1 MKQRSVVTST
11 VYFST
16 GMVLLMIF
24 VGAFVV
30 AIVIALVSGVAGYFF
45 RIRVTERK
53 IADAQQMSAQI
64 IVDAE
69 NEAGSKKKNAI
80 VEAKEIVYQAR
91 IEFEEST
98 QERRKEIAT
107 LEKRLS
113 QKEDNLDRKERLLD
127 KRETDLN
134 RSQQHLED
142 QKQRIQHDREEYA
155 SLVQEQQVILERL
168 SGMTADEAKQ
178 MLVHQMEE
186 EAKYEASKTIR
197 RTYEEAK
204 QSADKKAKEIIMT
217 SIQRCAAD
225 YIAESTVSVVT
236 LPNDDMKGRII
247 GREGRNIRTFES
259 AAGIDLIIDDTPG
272 AVILSGFDPI
282 KREIARISLERLIA
296 DGRIHPT
303 RIEEIVAKVYS
314 EMEDIIYEEGERATF
329 DAGIHGLHPEAIKLL
344 GRLKYRTSY
353 TQNVLGHSKEV
364 AYIAG
369 VMAAELGA
377 NVQIAKRAGLL
388 HDIGKAVNHEMEG
401 AHALIG
407 AELARKYNE
416 SKRVVHAIEAHH
428 HDIEPTSLEAVII
441 SAADALS
448 AARPGARREIL
459 ESYVKR
465 LEKLEEI
472 SNSFYGVETSYAIQ
486 AGREIRVIVNYE
498 KVSDDEA
505 VVLASDIAKRIEK
518 EVEYPGQIKVTVI
531 RETRS
536 FTYAR

>member
-1 MKQRSVVTST
+1 MSEYLLLLFVCVV
-11 VYFST
+11 
-16 GMVLLMIF
+16 GGGI
-24 VGAFVV
+24 
-30 AIVIALVSGVAGYFF
+30 GYFF
-45 RIRVTERK
+45 RKEIIEQRIIK
-53 IADAQQMSAQI
+53 AKKLSAQI
-64 IVDAE
+64 IEDAKA
-69 NEAGSKKKNAI
+69 EAESEKKRI
-80 VEAKEIVYQAR
+80 ILEAKEVLYQAR
-91 IEFEEST
+91 TEFET
-98 QERRKEIAT
+98 DVKARRDELGKF
-107 LEKRLS
+107 EKRLS
-113 QKEDNLDRKERLLD
+113 QKEENLERKENLLNI
-127 KRETDLN
+127 RESEMNAAL
-134 RSQQHLED
+134 RSLEEQQQQL
-142 QKQRIQHDREEYA
+142 QKEQLLHS
-155 SLVQEQQVILERL
+155 SLVKQQQEQLEKI
-168 SGMTADEAKQ
+168 SGMTSEEAKQ
-178 MLVHQMEE
+178 ILLHQMEE
-186 EAKYEASKTIR
+186 DARYEASKITR
-197 RTYEEAK
+197 RLYEEAK
-204 QSADKKAKEIIMT
+204 QNADKKAKEIIMT

-225 YIAESTVSVVT
+225 HVAETTVSVVN

-259 AAGIDLIIDDTPG
+259 VAGVDLIIDDTPG

-303 RIEEIVAKVYS
+303 RIEEIVEKVHG
-314 EMEDIIYEEGERATF
+314 EMEDIIYEEGERAAF
-329 DAGIHGLHPEAIKLL
+329 DAGIHGLHPEAVRLL

-353 TQNVLGHSKEV
+353 SQNVLTHSKEV

-369 VMAAELGA
+369 IMAAEIGA
-377 NVQIAKRAGLL
+377 NIQIAKRAGLL

-401 AHALIG
+401 AHALVG

-416 SKRVVHAIEAHH
+416 TKRVIHAIEAHH
-428 HDIEPTSLEAVII
+428 YDVEPTTLEAVII

-498 KVSDDEA
+498 KISDDEA
-505 VVLASDIAKRIEK
+505 IMLASDIAKRIEK

>member
-1 MKQRSVVTST
+1 M
-11 VYFST
+11 
-16 GMVLLMIF
+16 G
-24 VGAFVV
+24 
-30 AIVIALVSGVAGYFF
+30 LVSGFVMFAGVFFLGTGLGYLLRKRVVERQRAKDQAVA
-45 RIRVTERK
+45 
-53 IADAQQMSAQI
+53 AQI
-64 IVDAE
+64 IAE
-69 NEAGSKKKNAI
+69 ARVEAETEKIRAI
-80 VEAKEIVYQAR
+80 LEAKEFLFQER
-91 IEFEEST
+91 TEFENISK
-98 QERRKEIAT
+98 ERRAELAKI
-107 LEKRLS
+107 EKRLT
-113 QKEDNLDRKERLLD
+113 QKEENLERKERLLD
-127 KRETDLN
+127 KRETELN
-134 RSQQHLED
+134 KTAQMLDD
-142 QKQRIQHDREEYA
+142 QKQALQKEQEVYA
-155 SLVQEQQVILERL
+155 GLVKQQQAMLEQI
-168 SGMTADEAKQ
+168 SAMTAEEAKQ
-178 MLVHQMEE
+178 FLIGQMED
-186 EAKYEASKTIR
+186 EARHEAAKIVR
-197 RTYEEAK
+197 RLYEEAK
-204 QSADKKAKEIIMT
+204 QNADKKAKELIMT
-217 SIQRCAAD
+217 SIQRCAAG
-225 YIAESTVSVVT
+225 YVAETTVSVVD

-314 EMEDIIYEEGERATF
+314 EMEDMIYEEGERAAF
-329 DAGIHGLHPEAIKLL
+329 DAGIHGVHPEAIKLL

-353 TQNVLGHSKEV
+353 TQNVLQHSKEV

-377 NVQIAKRAGLL
+377 NVQVAKRAGLL

-416 SKRVVHAIEAHH
+416 TKRIVHAIEAHH
-428 HDIEPTSLEAVII
+428 YDVEPTTLEAVII

-465 LEKLEEI
+465 LKKLEEI

-498 KVSDDEA
+498 KISDDEA

>member
-1 MKQRSVVTST
+1 M
-11 VYFST
+11 
-16 GMVLLMIF
+16 G
-24 VGAFVV
+24 
-30 AIVIALVSGVAGYFF
+30 LVSGFVMFAGVFFLGTGLGYLLRKRVVERQRAKDQAVA
-45 RIRVTERK
+45 
-53 IADAQQMSAQI
+53 AQI
-64 IVDAE
+64 IAE
-69 NEAGSKKKNAI
+69 ARVEAETEKIRAI
-80 VEAKEIVYQAR
+80 LEAKEFLFQER
-91 IEFEEST
+91 TEFENISK
-98 QERRKEIAT
+98 ERRAELAKI
-107 LEKRLS
+107 EKRLT
-113 QKEDNLDRKERLLD
+113 QKEENLERKERLLD
-127 KRETDLN
+127 KRETELN
-134 RSQQHLED
+134 KTAQMLDD
-142 QKQRIQHDREEYA
+142 QKQALQKEQEVYA
-155 SLVQEQQVILERL
+155 GLVKQQQAMLEQI
-168 SGMTADEAKQ
+168 SAMTAEEAKQ
-178 MLVHQMEE
+178 FLIGQMED
-186 EAKYEASKTIR
+186 EARHEAAKIVR
-197 RTYEEAK
+197 RLYEEAK
-204 QSADKKAKEIIMT
+204 QNADKKAKELIMT
-217 SIQRCAAD
+217 SIQRCAAG
-225 YIAESTVSVVT
+225 YVAETTVSVVD

-314 EMEDIIYEEGERATF
+314 EMEDMIYEEGERAAF
-329 DAGIHGLHPEAIKLL
+329 DAGIHGVHPEAIKLL

-353 TQNVLGHSKEV
+353 TQNVLQHSKEV

-377 NVQIAKRAGLL
+377 NVQVAKRAGLL

-416 SKRVVHAIEAHH
+416 TKRIVHAIEAHH
-428 HDIEPTSLEAVII
+428 YDVEPTTLEAVII

-465 LEKLEEI
+465 LKKLEEI

-498 KVSDDEA
+498 KISDDEA
-505 VVLASDIAKRIEK
+505 VMLASDIAKRIEK

>member
-1 MKQRSVVTST
+1 M
-11 VYFST
+11 
-16 GMVLLMIF
+16 G
-24 VGAFVV
+24 
-30 AIVIALVSGVAGYFF
+30 LVSGFVMFAGVFFLGTGLGYLLRKRVVERQRAKDQAVA
-45 RIRVTERK
+45 
-53 IADAQQMSAQI
+53 AQI
-64 IVDAE
+64 IAE
-69 NEAGSKKKNAI
+69 ARVEAETEKTRAI
-80 VEAKEIVYQAR
+80 LEAKEFLFQER
-91 IEFEEST
+91 TEFENISK
-98 QERRKEIAT
+98 ERRAELAKI
-107 LEKRLS
+107 EKRLT
-113 QKEDNLDRKERLLD
+113 QKEENLERKERLLD
-127 KRETDLN
+127 KRETELN
-134 RSQQHLED
+134 KTAQMLDD
-142 QKQRIQHDREEYA
+142 QKQALQKEQEVYA
-155 SLVQEQQVILERL
+155 GLVKQQQAMLEQI
-168 SGMTADEAKQ
+168 SAMTAEEAKQ
-178 MLVHQMEE
+178 FLIGQMED
-186 EAKYEASKTIR
+186 EARHEAAKIVR
-197 RTYEEAK
+197 RLYEEAK
-204 QSADKKAKEIIMT
+204 QNADKKAKELIMT
-217 SIQRCAAD
+217 SIQRCAAG
-225 YIAESTVSVVT
+225 YVAETTVSVVD

-314 EMEDIIYEEGERATF
+314 EMEDMIYEEGERAAF
-329 DAGIHGLHPEAIKLL
+329 DAGIHGVHPEAIKLL

-353 TQNVLGHSKEV
+353 TQNVLQHSKEV

-377 NVQIAKRAGLL
+377 NVQVAKRAGLL

-416 SKRVVHAIEAHH
+416 TKRIVHAIEAHH
-428 HDIEPTSLEAVII
+428 YDVEPTTLEAVII

-465 LEKLEEI
+465 LKKLEEI

-498 KVSDDEA
+498 KISDDEA